1 MAINKVVLGN
11 QTVMDIT
18 DTTADANDVIEG
30 EVFYTQS
37 GTRTVGTLGGATT
50 SAHGLMSANDKTKLD
65 GIDLSLYAP
74 KANPVFTGSVSMGRA
89 DGSTVGSGSFVI
101 GSGLT
106 ASGLESFAQGKNNT
120 ASGPWSCAFGLNS
133 TASTQ
138 NAVAMGFSCTSEGI
152 ASVAIGESAQ
162 ATIESAVAIGFGTI
176 ATTPYAIGLGK
187 YNYMIQSPKWVKNT
201 SYSVG
206 DRVTR
211 GGMGIYKCITA
222 NTDSSW
228 TSSHWESVNR
238 SDNDI
243 ILSVGNGTSST
254 DRSNALTITLDGRV
268 FVKGDLYINANAD
281 GSGGSQVAT
290 VSQIPSV
297 PVTDV
302 QINSTSILSSGVANI
317 PVANYETH
325 GVVKVAQNTDG
336 LYVNTDGFL
345 SVARAT
351 EEMIKAGTNGYR
363 PIAPWQVHTA
373 TFYGL
378 AKAAGEDMAS
388 SNNNIGTYTSA
399 AQTAI
404 QQMIGAQAAIE
415 VIRL

>member
-37 GTRTVGTLGGATT
+37 GTRTVGTLGDATT

-187 YNYMIQSPKWVKNT
+187 YN
-201 SYSVG
+201 
-206 DRVTR
+206 
-211 GGMGIYKCITA
+211 
-222 NTDSSW
+222 
-228 TSSHWESVNR
+228 
-238 SDNDI
+238 
-243 ILSVGNGTSST
+243 
-254 DRSNALTITLDGRV
+254 
-268 FVKGDLYINANAD
+268 
-281 GSGGSQVAT
+281 
-290 VSQIPSV
+290 
-297 PVTDV
+297 
-302 QINSTSILSSGVANI
+302 
-317 PVANYETH
+317 
-325 GVVKVAQNTDG
+325 
-336 LYVNTDGFL
+336 
-345 SVARAT
+345 
-351 EEMIKAGTNGYR
+351 
-363 PIAPWQVHTA
+363 
-373 TFYGL
+373 
-378 AKAAGEDMAS
+378 
-388 SNNNIGTYTSA
+388 
-399 AQTAI
+399 
-404 QQMIGAQAAIE
+404 
-415 VIRL
+415 